1 MFIVSLTYTKPFP
14 EVEPHLPAH
23 MTFVKAHFE
32 NGNFLASGKKIP
44 RTGGIILSG
53 VASRSELD
61 EILEQDPFHIHRV
74 AEFEVTEFAPTT
86 TCPELAYMK
95 GK

>member
-1 MFIVSLTYTKPFP
+1 MFIVSLTYTRPFP

-23 MTFVKAHFE
+23 MAYVEKHFAS
-32 NGNFLASGKKIP
+32 GNFLASGKKVP

-53 VASRSELD
+53 VPTRKALEA
-61 EILEQDPFHIHRV
+61 ILAEDPFVIHRV
-74 AEFEVTEFAPTT
+74 AEFELTEFTPTT
-86 TCPELAYMK
+86 TCPELSWMK

>member
-1 MFIVSLTYTKPFP
+1 MFIVSLTYSKPFP
-14 EVEPHLPAH
+14 EVEPHVPAH
-23 MTFVKAHFE
+23 MAYVEKHFA

-53 VASRSELD
+53 VASRAALD
-61 EILEQDPFHIHRV
+61 EILAQDPFCIHRV
-74 AEFEVTEFAPTT
+74 ADVEVTEFAPTT
-86 TCPELAYMK
+86 TCPELAFMK